1 MTSVLENLRVLTP
14 FFVNLWKDMERLQLS
29 HTTTRAEE
37 TDDRQTASDKVRPGH
52 DLAKLLH
59 TWDKKPSRTG

>member
-59 TWDKKPSRTG
+59 TWDKKPGRTG